1 MSSQK
6 PDDVDSDEWEE
17 NLLRHSYDNYGKM
30 LSSWN
35 MKKKEDRKIKELKN
49 DCSDED
55 DQNQDID
62 EIKED
67 ELEDGSEDSDYAYD
81 QQL

>member
-1 MSSQK
+1 MLKMPSNEQLRNSASLNMSSQK

-55 DQNQDID
+55 N
-62 EIKED
+62 
-67 ELEDGSEDSDYAYD
+67 
-81 QQL
+81 